1 MYILICIYIHP
12 YRFCHLQKPDM
23 DKFELMEF
31 QYKLLSLTEMLYTFD
46 LGDEIGRGNLQK
58 LLAYLLKTFR
68 LDEKVIEMIVRCT
81 ENLITDQNARIQV
94 SIILKFNLEKK

>member
-1 MYILICIYIHP
+1 
-12 YRFCHLQKPDM
+12 M
-23 DKFELMEF
+23 DKFEVMEF

-94 SIILKFNLEKK
+94 SITFIFNLLEDIINLSYLVYCGNRTRYMRFE